1 MALTVKI
8 RNFHKRILILNTEE
22 HIRYAIISFFSVLF
36 IFLSHEFAH
45 WLAGESLGYDMAM
58 YINHT
63 EPAEGKYRSPQD
75 YQWVAMAGPLVTILL
90 TLIATLYV
98 RSTLD
103 LRLFPLIFAG
113 FYIILLSGIMNIFNP
128 VDLGRVSRYLGVG
141 LYTLPIIAAG
151 LQFLLMDIAA
161 KKSGITQKMV
171 LVTVFWGVLFSSIL
185 ILTDQ
190 ILGIRLI

>member
-1 MALTVKI
+1 MAITAKI
-8 RNFHKRILILNTEE
+8 RNFHKRILTLNTEE

-36 IFLSHEFAH
+36 IFLSHEFTH
-45 WLAGESLGYDMAM
+45 WLMGESLGYDMAM

-63 EPAEGKYRSPQD
+63 EPADGKYRSPED
-75 YQWVAMAGPLVTILL
+75 YQLVALAGPLITIFL
-90 TLIATLYV
+90 TLITTLYV
-98 RSTLD
+98 RRTRD

-141 LYTLPIIAAG
+141 LYTLPLIAAG
-151 LQFLLMDIAA
+151 IQFLLMDIAA
-161 KKSGITQKMV
+161 KRSGITQKMV

-185 ILTDQ
+185 ILSDQ
-190 ILGIRLI
+190 ILRLRLV